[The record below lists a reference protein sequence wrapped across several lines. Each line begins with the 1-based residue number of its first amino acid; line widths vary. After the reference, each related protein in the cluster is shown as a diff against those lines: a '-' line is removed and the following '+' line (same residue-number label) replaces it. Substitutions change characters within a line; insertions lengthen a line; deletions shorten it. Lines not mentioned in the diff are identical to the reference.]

1 MPMDTSRSVT
11 VEKTAE
17 RYGGSA
23 VPEGAQAV
31 GVTKKGLWT
40 GPVMSGLA
48 ILFLIFDGVTKVIKV
63 PAVLQASA
71 QLEYSV
77 RLIPIIGI
85 ILLFCTLLYAIPR
98 TSILGALLL
107 AGYLGGAVASQLRI
121 GNPPFE
127 TLFPV
132 CFALLLWGGL
142 YLREN
147 RLRTLIP
154 FRS

>member
-1 MPMDTSRSVT
+1 MAMDKSRSVT

-23 VPEGAQAV
+23 VPAGAPAV
-31 GVTKKGLWT
+31 AVSKKGLRT
-40 GPVMSGLA
+40 GRVMSGIA

-77 RLIPIIGI
+77 RLIPVIGI

-107 AGYLGGAVASQLRI
+107 TGYLGGAVASQLRI

-132 CFALLLWGGL
+132 YFALLVWGGL

>member
-1 MPMDTSRSVT
+1 MDT
-11 VEKTAE
+11 KTAQAY
-17 RYGGSA
+17 RGSA
-23 VPEGAQAV
+23 VPADAPTVAV
-31 GVTKKGLWT
+31 SKKKLWT
-40 GPVMSGLA
+40 GRVMSGLA

-71 QLEYSV
+71 QLEYPV
-77 RLIPIIGI
+77 RLIPVIGT
-85 ILLFCTLLYAIPR
+85 ILLVCTLLYAIPR

-107 AGYLGGAVASQLRI
+107 TGYLGGAVASQLRI
-121 GNPPFE
+121 GSPLFGY

-132 CFALLLWGGL
+132 YFAVLVWGGL

-147 RLRTLIP
+147 RLRALIP

>member
-17 RYGGSA
+17 RYGGGA
-23 VPEGAQAV
+23 VPADAPAV
-31 GVTKKGLWT
+31 AVSKKGLWT
-40 GPVMSGLA
+40 GRVMSGLA

-107 AGYLGGAVASQLRI
+107 TGYLGGAVASQLRI
-121 GNPPFE
+121 GNPPLE

>member
-1 MPMDTSRSVT
+1 MQAD
-11 VEKTAE
+11 
-17 RYGGSA
+17 
-23 VPEGAQAV
+23 AQAV
-31 GVTKKGLWT
+31 AVSKKGLWT
-40 GPVMSGLA
+40 GRVMSGLA

-71 QLEYSV
+71 QLEYPV
-77 RLIPIIGI
+77 RLIPVIGV
-85 ILLFCTLLYAIPR
+85 ILLICTLLYALPR

-107 AGYLGGAVASQLRI
+107 TGYLGGAVASQLRI
-121 GNPPFE
+121 GNPLFGY

-132 CFALLLWGGL
+132 YFALLMWGGL

-147 RLRTLIP
+147 RLRALIP